1 MGLKTQLLFCPATP
15 SFRVIESN
23 RESLLVCP
31 RRATQQTLKH
41 MAECNPTARPPR
53 SIGEGMVPTGLANLR
68 PAGSTS
74 PRGIGKKF
82 GKTASNRREM
92 TAEML
97 LESCTNND
105 GYDLPSYN
113 TELYL
118 QYHMIPKITNLEP
131 YTHLRVLY
139 LEHNN
144 LSRISGLSHLS
155 HLRSLYLQ
163 NNQIQRIEGLD
174 KLEMLD
180 TLNLCVLPCANC
192 SCGHLQPIAA
202 RRLGLVRV
210 LPPFPLALPARA
222 LPQRPVFSHLLFFRP
237 HPPRRSNNRISRLE
251 GLSRLP
257 NLRSLMLANNGIEDV
272 EGNLAHLISCTAI
285 TMLDLTKN
293 DFNEPEEV
301 VSVLLRCHI
310 GVLYM
315 TKNPVADRITQ
326 YRKTFIARMPWLNY
340 LDDKPVFDPDRI
352 AAEAWYRGGVPAEVA
367 VRGKIADDR
376 RKMEKRNNANMRK
389 IQAAA
394 RERRRVREEGEAEEA
409 AAQSAIHA
417 ANGTVALTTKA
428 STAGSAAGGGDED
441 TSVPDIDPDA
451 VTKFLSRPGSVRAV
465 LSEEE
470 ALRVERAKYLTPQ
483 ECAKFDVNVQGSV
496 TRQAMLDKQVNDQFH
511 TRAGMRREMP
521 RDLYKKVCSSSTVCI
536 PQMFACLN
544 CLPAS
549 TVCIPKLTVTFTI
562 SCACPTRG
570 RGTGGGGVYLRL
582 TLTT

>member
-1 MGLKTQLLFCPATP
+1 M
-15 SFRVIESN
+15 
-23 RESLLVCP
+23 CP

-192 SCGHLQPIAA
+192 SRGHLQPIAA

-222 LPQRPVFSHLLFFRP
+222 LTQRPAPS
-237 HPPRRSNNRISRLE
+237 
-251 GLSRLP
+251 
-257 NLRSLMLANNGIEDV
+257 SLTYSSSD
-272 EGNLAHLISCTAI
+272 
-285 TMLDLTKN
+285 
-293 DFNEPEEV
+293 
-301 VSVLLRCHI
+301 
-310 GVLYM
+310 
-315 TKNPVADRITQ
+315 
-326 YRKTFIARMPWLNY
+326 
-340 LDDKPVFDPDRI
+340 
-352 AAEAWYRGGVPAEVA
+352 
-367 VRGKIADDR
+367 
-376 RKMEKRNNANMRK
+376 
-389 IQAAA
+389 
-394 RERRRVREEGEAEEA
+394 
-409 AAQSAIHA
+409 
-417 ANGTVALTTKA
+417 
-428 STAGSAAGGGDED
+428 
-441 TSVPDIDPDA
+441 
-451 VTKFLSRPGSVRAV
+451 
-465 LSEEE
+465 
-470 ALRVERAKYLTPQ
+470 
-483 ECAKFDVNVQGSV
+483 
-496 TRQAMLDKQVNDQFH
+496 H
-511 TRAGMRREMP
+511 TRLAGPTTASRAW
-521 RDLYKKVCSSSTVCI
+521 RDFPVSPTSARLCWPTTASRTSKAILLTLSTV
-536 PQMFACLN
+536 PPSPCL
-544 CLPAS
+544 
-549 TVCIPKLTVTFTI
+549 T
-562 SCACPTRG
+562 
-570 RGTGGGGVYLRL
+570 
-582 TLTT
+582 